1 MEETVDTEGTV
12 SKGIAFVRKHF
23 PEAAVGELD
32 PEAARAL
39 EDIGRLEN
47 PLPQDIIAAFDR
59 HKVGIWGGK
68 VGKKT
73 P

>member
-1 MEETVDTEGTV
+1 VDKDTAIT
-12 SKGIAFVRKHF
+12 KGIAFVRKHF

-32 PEAARAL
+32 DETAKAL

-47 PLPQDIIAAFDR
+47 PLPADIIMFFDR

-68 VGKKT
+68 VGKR